1 MCGFAGLL
9 TSERYRHDEL
19 RTITRRMTG
28 TLIHRGPD
36 SSGEWVDAQAGI
48 GLGFRRLAIIDLSE
62 HGHQPMMSASG
73 RFWIT
78 FNGEVFNFGP
88 LRQELEATGARF
100 RGHSDT
106 EVILAAFERWGI
118 EGSVKRFIGMFAMAV
133 WDTQTRSLTL
143 IRDRLGI
150 KPLFIYSQG
159 GLISFGSELKALQAG
174 PAFDRALDRQSLT
187 QYLRYLY
194 VEAPRS
200 IFRHVS
206 KLRPGHMLTVTD
218 PTAPLP
224 ESRPYW
230 TLEETWRRGETE
242 RFVGSEDEALDE
254 LDRLLSDSVRLRLQ
268 ADVPLGALFSGGID
282 SSTVVALMQEQSP
295 RPVKTFTCAFDA
307 AEHNEAHHAA
317 RLAKHLGT
325 DHTELMVTGDDA
337 LSVVPKLAELFD
349 EPHAD
354 TAQIPAYLVCALAR
368 RDVTV
373 ALSGDGGD
381 EVFGGY
387 NRYAYGARLLPRIQ
401 RMPAP
406 ARRLVAGGIGLFSSD
421 SLARAHQRVTPAL
434 PMAFRQRLAGEKLTK
449 LGHVMGRDGDAG
461 MYRSLVSAWQEPH
474 RLVIGG
480 HEPTSSV
487 DRVLSQAWP
496 SRLIDRM
503 MYADQLAYL
512 PDDQLAKIDR
522 VSMGVSLEVRVPLLD
537 HRVVAFASTL
547 PTRFKV
553 ANGRGKLILRRV
565 LYRRV
570 PEELVE
576 RPKMGFSVPLAQWL
590 RGPLRQWSED
600 LLSEDALRRE
610 EILQV
615 EPIRRSWKSFLEGR
629 AENALGLWSV
639 LVFQAWRQRWLS

>member
-19 RTITRRMTG
+19 RAITRRMAD
-28 TLIHRGPD
+28 TLVHRGPD

-62 HGHQPMMSASG
+62 LGHQPMMSASG

-78 FNGEVFNFGP
+78 FNGEVFNFAA
-88 LRQELEATGARF
+88 LREELEAAGARF

-106 EVILAAFERWGI
+106 EVILAGFERWGI
-118 EGSVKRFIGMFAMAV
+118 EASVKRFIGMFAMAV

-150 KPLFIYSQG
+150 KPLFIYHHG

-174 PAFDRALDRQSLT
+174 PSFDRALDRQSLT

-206 KLRPGHMLTVTD
+206 KLRPGHMLTLTD

-224 ESRPYW
+224 ESRPFW
-230 TLEETWRRGETE
+230 TLEETWQHGQAN
-242 RFVGSEDEALDE
+242 RFRGSENEAVDALDE
-254 LDRLLSDSVRLRLQ
+254 LLSDSVRLRLQ

-282 SSTVVALMQEQSP
+282 SSTVVALMQEQSQ

-325 DHTELMVTGDDA
+325 DHTELMITGDDA
-337 LSVVPKLAELFD
+337 LSVVPKLADLFD
-349 EPHAD
+349 EPQAD

-368 RDVTV
+368 REVTV

-406 ARRLVAGGIGLFSSD
+406 ARRLVASGIGLFSSD
-421 SLARAHQRVTPAL
+421 SLARAHQRMTPVL
-434 PMAFRQRLAGEKLTK
+434 PTAFRQRLAGEKLVK
-449 LGHVMGRDGDAG
+449 LGQMMGRDGDAD

-480 HEPTSSV
+480 PEPASAV
-487 DRVLSQAWP
+487 DRVLSRPWP

-503 MYADQLAYL
+503 MYADQLGYL

-537 HRVVAFASTL
+537 HRIVEFASTL

-553 ANGRGKLILRRV
+553 ATGKGKLILRRV

-600 LLSEDALRRE
+600 LLSEDALRRD

-629 AENALGLWSV
+629 GDSALGLWSV

>member
-1 MCGFAGLL
+1 M
-9 TSERYRHDEL
+9 R
-19 RTITRRMTG
+19 
-28 TLIHRGPD
+28 
-36 SSGEWVDAQAGI
+36 
-48 GLGFRRLAIIDLSE
+48 
-62 HGHQPMMSASG
+62 SASG

-78 FNGEVFNFGP
+78 FNGEVFNFAV
-88 LRQELEATGARF
+88 LRRELEAVGARF

-106 EVILAAFERWGI
+106 EIILAAFERWGI
-118 EGSVKRFIGMFAMAV
+118 EASVKRFIGMFAMAV
-133 WDTQTRSLTL
+133 WDTQSRSLTL

-150 KPLFIYSQG
+150 KPLFIYSHR

-200 IFRHVS
+200 IFRHVT

-224 ESRPYW
+224 ESRPFW
-230 TLEETWRRGETE
+230 TLEDAWQRGQTH
-242 RFVGSEDEALDE
+242 RFAGSEAEAVDALDQ
-254 LDRLLSDSVRLRLQ
+254 LLTDSVRLRLQ

-282 SSTVVALMQEQSP
+282 SSTVVALMQEQSQ

-317 RLAKHLGT
+317 RLATHLGT

-337 LSVVPKLAELFD
+337 LAVVPKLAELFD

-368 RDVTV
+368 REVTV

-406 ARRLVAGGIGLFSSD
+406 ARRLVASGIGLFSSD
-421 SLARAHQRVTPAL
+421 SLARAHQRMTPVL
-434 PMAFRQRLAGEKLTK
+434 PTAFRQRLAGEKLMK
-449 LGHVMGRDGDAG
+449 LGQVMGRDGDAD
-461 MYRSLVSAWQEPH
+461 MYRSLVSAWQDPH
-474 RLVIGG
+474 RLVIGAQ
-480 HEPTSSV
+480 EPTSAV
-487 DRVLSQAWP
+487 DRVLAQAWP

-537 HRVVAFASTL
+537 HRVVEFASTL

-553 ANGRGKLILRRV
+553 MNGKGKLILRRV

-600 LLSEDALRRE
+600 LLSEDALRRD

-615 EPIRRSWKSFLEGR
+615 EPIRRSWQSFLDGR
-629 AENALGLWSV
+629 GENALGLWAV

>member
-19 RTITRRMTG
+19 RAITRRMAE
-28 TLIHRGPD
+28 TLVHRGPD
-36 SSGEWVDAQAGI
+36 SSGEWVDAQAGV

-62 HGHQPMMSASG
+62 HGHQPMMSGSG

-78 FNGEVFNFGP
+78 FNGEVFNFAA

-118 EGSVKRFIGMFAMAV
+118 EASVKRFIGMFAMAV
-133 WDTQTRSLTL
+133 WDTQARSLTL

-150 KPLFIYSQG
+150 KPLFIYSHG

-200 IFRHVS
+200 IFRHVT
-206 KLRPGHMLTVTD
+206 KLRPGHMLTLTD

-224 ESRPYW
+224 ESRPFW
-230 TLEETWRRGETE
+230 TLEEAWRRGETD
-242 RFVGSEDEALDE
+242 RFAGSEDEALDA
-254 LDRLLSDSVRLRLQ
+254 LDRLLSDSVRLRLH

-368 RDVTV
+368 REVTV

-406 ARRLVAGGIGLFSSD
+406 ARRLVASGIGLFSSD
-421 SLARAHQRVTPAL
+421 SLARAHQRMTPVL
-434 PMAFRQRLAGEKLTK
+434 PMALRQRLAGEKLTK
-449 LGHVMGRDGDAG
+449 VGHVMGRDGDAG
-461 MYRSLVSAWQEPH
+461 MYRSLVSAWQDPH
-474 RLVIGG
+474 RLMIGG
-480 HEPTSSV
+480 HEPPSAV

-503 MYADQLAYL
+503 MYADQLGYL

-537 HRVVAFASTL
+537 HRIVEFASTL

-553 ANGRGKLILRRV
+553 ANGKGKLILRRV

-600 LLSEDALRRE
+600 LLSEDALRRD

-629 AENALGLWSV
+629 GENALGLWSV

>member
-1 MCGFAGLL
+1 M
-9 TSERYRHDEL
+9 
-19 RTITRRMTG
+19 
-28 TLIHRGPD
+28 
-36 SSGEWVDAQAGI
+36 
-48 GLGFRRLAIIDLSE
+48 
-62 HGHQPMMSASG
+62 
-73 RFWIT
+73 
-78 FNGEVFNFGP
+78 
-88 LRQELEATGARF
+88 
-100 RGHSDT
+100 
-106 EVILAAFERWGI
+106 
-118 EGSVKRFIGMFAMAV
+118 
-133 WDTQTRSLTL
+133 LTL
-143 IRDRLGI
+143 
-150 KPLFIYSQG
+150 
-159 GLISFGSELKALQAG
+159 
-174 PAFDRALDRQSLT
+174 
-187 QYLRYLY
+187 
-194 VEAPRS
+194 
-200 IFRHVS
+200 
-206 KLRPGHMLTVTD
+206 TD

-224 ESRPYW
+224 ESKPFW
-230 TLEETWRRGETE
+230 TLEETWRRGEAE
-242 RFVGSEDEALDE
+242 RFMGSEDEALDA
-254 LDRLLSDSVRLRLQ
+254 LDGLLTDSVRLRLQ

-368 RDVTV
+368 REVTV

-406 ARRLVAGGIGLFSSD
+406 ARQLVASGIGLFSSE
-421 SLARAHQRVTPAL
+421 SLARAHQRMTPVLPRAL
-434 PMAFRQRLAGEKLTK
+434 RQRLAGEKLMK
-449 LGHVMGRDGDAG
+449 LGQVMGRDGDAD

-480 HEPTSSV
+480 PEPASAV
-487 DRVLSQAWP
+487 DRVLSQPWP

-503 MYADQLAYL
+503 MYADQLGYL

-547 PTRFKV
+547 PTRFKI
-553 ANGRGKLILRRV
+553 ANGKGKQILRRV

-600 LLSEDALRRE
+600 LLSEDALRRD

-615 EPIRRSWKSFLEGR
+615 EPIRRSWKSFLDGR
-629 AENALGLWSV
+629 GDNALGLWSV